1 MLDHLDCT
9 RRPGRRLTAC
19 MKHTLGCLLSA
30 VMMPTIVSIAGCGG
44 TSGVPMPN
52 GPSPNPT
59 PTVTASAY
67 ILPDAVSLN
76 NWAFGDEPVVIYPN
90 ERLRWVNADG
100 LTHRIV
106 ADSPDA
112 TDFRNTGDLPPGG
125 EESFRMTRLGTTAIH
140 CAIHPNMT
148 GTLIVRER

>member
-1 MLDHLDCT
+1 MRQT
-9 RRPGRRLTAC
+9 P
-19 MKHTLGCLLSA
+19 GCLLAA
-30 VMMPTIVSIAGCGG
+30 VTMAIIVSIVACGG
-44 TSGVPMPN
+44 TSGVPMPIS
-52 GPSPNPT
+52 PSPNPQ

-67 ILPDAVSLN
+67 ILPGAVSLN

-106 ADSPDA
+106 ADSSDA
-112 TDFRNTGDLPPGG
+112 TDFPETGNLPPGG
-125 EESFRMTRLGTTAIH
+125 EASFRMTRLGTTAIH

-148 GTLIVRER
+148 GTLIVREH